1 MLCRATMGRLLQNA
15 GNGASLTYQ
24 FLPGNHEVGSR
35 HTLALFPSHLWIGK
49 AYDKNNNNNIQ
60 KCISCCDD
68 GCIDHLCQFHGRFVR
83 PD

>member
-35 HTLALFPSHLWIGK
+35 HSCLLSSHLWIEK
-49 AYDKNNNNNIQ
+49 ACNNDNFQ
-60 KCISCCDD
+60 ERISCCDD
-68 GCIDHLCQFHGRFVR
+68 VCIDHLHQLHGRLVR
-83 PD
+83 LD